1 MISPQL
7 LQQRL
12 RQHAQLIAG
21 AAELHGEA
29 RLEHVAQ
36 LGEEDALLVLAQRRE
51 RHRSARAEENPWGR
65 SSWRASPAADHNYA
79 QWTSCRLDLPRGRS
93 SYRCSRAC

>member
-51 RHRSARAEENPWGR
+51 RHRARKK
-65 SSWRASPAADHNYA
+65 
-79 QWTSCRLDLPRGRS
+79 TRGGG
-93 SYRCSRAC
+93 ALGV